1 MKITIAA
8 VGKIKEGY
16 WEAAIAEYT
25 KRLGRY
31 IKLEIFS
38 VADEKTP
45 DGACA
50 KACPMGILAVEEK

>member
-25 KRLGRY
+25 
-31 IKLEIFS
+31 
-38 VADEKTP
+38 P
-45 DGACA
+45 DGASPA
-50 KACPMGILAVEEK
+50 LVAQRKEREGESN